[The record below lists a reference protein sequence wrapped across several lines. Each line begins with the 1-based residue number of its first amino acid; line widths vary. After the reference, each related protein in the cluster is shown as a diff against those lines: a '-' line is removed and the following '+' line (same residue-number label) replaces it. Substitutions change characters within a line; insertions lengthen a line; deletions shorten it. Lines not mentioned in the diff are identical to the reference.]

1 MDGSQVI
8 AAGAALS
15 AFSGASQHGR
25 LLRLEF
31 PFADAPPAILL
42 PNKLVA
48 HEEVSRGFRFDVEV
62 LSDEAS
68 IPLKMLMGR
77 MVTISLV
84 RQDGSLRYFNGH
96 ITEFRFLRTDGG
108 FAFYRMVLEPW
119 LAFARL
125 RKDNVS
131 FHGKSVREITEETL
145 KHYRQADWH
154 MHIFEEDAQL
164 TVANQHNET
173 DYNHLHRRWEALGL
187 HYWYEHRFDG
197 HTLMLS
203 DKSFLAEPIDATS
216 HDDADVIPFRDKNG
230 SVMDD
235 GIREWTAIR
244 RLGSGKTTLV
254 SANYKNPGAQHASF
268 NSVNQQ
274 GDIFAYEVYENAGS
288 YGFRMRSDGEQ
299 LAARR
304 MEERDKDT
312 QYFEAAGN
320 DRSVL
325 PGRTFKLGGHFSA
338 EPRSR
343 EYDPEPRRSIGNRDY
358 LILSVR
364 HEAAN
369 NYQAGPSA
377 ASHYENRLTC
387 IRKDIRWRPGRN
399 YHSEPGTY
407 MGLHTAIVV
416 GPAGSEIHTDGY
428 GRVKLQFHWD
438 RLGEY
443 DENSSPWIRVMTP
456 AAGNEFGQIR
466 LPRVGE
472 EVAVVY
478 PDGNIDHPLI
488 LGAVYNGRHMPPWK
502 LPGQAALAGLR
513 SRELGG
519 GARGNHLVLDD
530 TQEKIQAQL
539 KSDHLCSQ
547 LSLGHITRIEDNAG
561 RKDARGE
568 GWELRTDGHGVA
580 RAAKGLLITTEARQ
594 GARGPIKDMGES
606 SRRLT
611 LATEQHQLL
620 AEIAQKNGAHDAG
633 SGQVD
638 VAAHL
643 QTQTEAVKGTTGTA
657 SGFPELSAP
666 HLVLASPIG
675 IATTSGRDT
684 HVSSERH
691 TAITSGKD
699 VSVAAG
705 ASLFAS
711 IRQTFRLFV
720 QKAGMKLVAAAG
732 DIDMQALTDNIKL
745 LAKLEISQTANR
757 ITISAKEEVVIN
769 GGGSYA
775 KFAAGSIEIGTSG
788 SFVVHAANHSLTTA
802 KSVDMAMKMPSVVDV
817 ARKGHGVLHVGTHAS
832 AAGMAGGELP
842 YKLYKDGAVIEQGK
856 LDQHGNVTFKHDLE
870 SKAKYQLELANGQR
884 FHIDAGSH
892 SEQHE
897 ISAGIGFHGYTNGGG
912 SLSDHHSSLEED
924 RVLADP
930 TLGFSE

>member
-31 PFADAPPAILL
+31 PFGDAPPAILL

-216 HDDADVIPFRDKNG
+216 HDDADVILFRGKNG

-244 RLGSGKTTLV
+244 RLGSGTTTLV
-254 SANYKNPGAQHASF
+254 SADYKNPGAQHASF
-268 NSVNQQ
+268 DSVNQQ

-343 EYDPEPRRSIGNRDY
+343 EYDPEPRRSIGDRDY

-377 ASHYENRLTC
+377 TSHYENRLTC
-387 IRKDIRWRPGRN
+387 IRKDIRWRPGPN
-399 YHSEPGTY
+399 YHSEPGIY

-416 GPAGSEIHTDGY
+416 GPAGDEIHTDGY
-428 GRVKLQFHWD
+428 GRVKVQFHWD

-456 AAGNEFGQIR
+456 GAGSQFGEIR
-466 LPRVGE
+466 LPRIGE
-472 EVAVVY
+472 EVAVLY
-478 PDGNIDHPLI
+478 LDGNIDHPVI
-488 LGAVYNGRHMPPWK
+488 LAALYNHNHMPPWR
-502 LPGQAALAGLR
+502 LPSQQALTGMR
-513 SRELGG
+513 SRELQSG
-519 GARGNHLVLDD
+519 GAGSGRGNHLVLDD
-530 TQEKIQAQL
+530 TAGKIQAQL
-539 KSDHLCSQ
+539 KSDHQHSQ
-547 LSLGHITRIEDNAG
+547 LSLGHITRIEDTSG

-568 GWELRTDGHGVA
+568 GWELTTNAWGVA
-580 RAAKGLLITTEARQ
+580 RAGQGMLITTEARPN
-594 GARGPIKDMGES
+594 AVAHTKDMSETTQ
-606 SRRLT
+606 RL
-611 LATEQHQLL
+611 ASAEQIQDQLVRM
-620 AEIAQKNGAHDAG
+620 AEHCGAQEDQQQADAVGDIKAQNEAIRGNG
-633 SGQVD
+633 
-638 VAAHL
+638 
-643 QTQTEAVKGTTGTA
+643 KGTC
-657 SGFPELSAP
+657 PELVEP
-666 HLVLASPIG
+666 HLVLSSPAGLELTTAKSTHIAS
-675 IATTSGRDT
+675 A
-684 HVSSERH
+684 RH
-691 TAITSGKD
+691 TAITSGK
-699 VSVAAG
+699 SLSI
-705 ASLFAS
+705 ASADGLFAS
-711 IRQTFRLFV
+711 VGKTFRLFV
-720 QKAGMKLVAAAG
+720 HKAGMKLIAASG
-732 DIDMQALTDNIKL
+732 KVSMQAHSDDVEIIANKVLALLSESDWVDIKGKKGVRL
-745 LAKLEISQTANR
+745 HGANHMLEIGDKVQ
-757 ITISAKEEVVIN
+757 
-769 GGGSYA
+769 
-775 KFAAGSIEIGTSG
+775 FFTSSPVLFHG
-788 SFVVHAANHSLTTA
+788 NLETLSP
-802 KSVDMAMKMPSVVDV
+802 KSVSQSFNEKSADYHFDQEVNFLHMDTKPASNIAYELIRDDGTVIDGKTAADGST
-817 ARKGHGVLHVGTHAS
+817 GVQKAAS
-832 AAGMAGGELP
+832 MDSYTIRWKGELP
-842 YKLYKDGAVIEQGK
+842 
-856 LDQHGNVTFKHDLE
+856 
-870 SKAKYQLELANGQR
+870 
-884 FHIDAGSH
+884 
-892 SEQHE
+892 
-897 ISAGIGFHGYTNGGG
+897 
-912 SLSDHHSSLEED
+912 
-924 RVLADP
+924 
-930 TLGFSE
+930 